1 MTVTISPSLCPAE
14 ALSLIDSELARTPM
28 GTEVRGQWRGRAA
41 ARMGLATVADPVEIR
56 RLAEGVDPTAPGSK
70 LAWIAGRGA
79 AGWRLTVAA
88 PRSVAIVGLG
98 GPDPQLVAA
107 HDRAIEKAVIASEE
121 AARSGLDSALTRSLV
136 AAVFPHR
143 YDSASGPV
151 LEDRI
156 FLFNITSVPGS
167 AIPLSL
173 QFEVPYE
180 VREIIEATY
189 FAELRSRVRALGYD
203 VSRTGVTAF
212 EIAGAG
218 GIFLEPTAALPW
230 IEPEDGGGGAR
241 LDMSDTGTFASG
253 LGEPEELERAA
264 RLFASAAEV
273 AAVAREGREP
283 GAP

>member
-1 MTVTISPSLCPAE
+1 
-14 ALSLIDSELARTPM
+14 M

-88 PRSVAIVGLG
+88 PRSVALVGLG
-98 GPDPQLVAA
+98 GPDPELAAA
-107 HDRAIEKAVIASEE
+107 HDRAIEKAFIASEE

-189 FAELRSRVRALGYD
+189 FAELRTLVRALGYD
-203 VSRTGVTAF
+203 VIRTGVKAF
-212 EIAGAG
+212 EITGAGEAALEPALEPAGA
-218 GIFLEPTAALPW
+218 PPW
-230 IEPEDGGGGAR
+230 IGPGEDGGDA
-241 LDMSDTGTFASG
+241 LLSSDAGPWAKG
-253 LGEPEELERAA
+253 LERDA

-273 AAVAREGREP
+273 AAAARGLREP

>member
-1 MTVTISPSLCPAE
+1 
-14 ALSLIDSELARTPM
+14 M

-56 RLAEGVDPTAPGSK
+56 RLASGEDPTAPGSK

-107 HDRAIEKAVIASEE
+107 HDRAIERAVIASEE

-212 EIAGAG
+212 EITGAG
-218 GIFLEPTAALPW
+218 GVSLEPTAALPW
-230 IEPEDGGGGAR
+230 IEPGEYGDDGAR
-241 LDMSDTGTFASG
+241 LDTSDAGTIASG